1 MQKSS
6 NTEVTGLRKSHLKN
20 DLKNESLG
28 FGINNID
35 YWIKL
40 IFFIIYSIK
49 LWKKNQTKLVN
60 FKRRNK

>member
-6 NTEVTGLRKSHLKN
+6 NTEVTGLRESYLKN
-20 DLKNESLG
+20 DLENESLG
-28 FGINNID
+28 FGINNIG

-49 LWKKNQTKLVN
+49 L
-60 FKRRNK
+60 